1 MTRRVSMKKKYVNSR
16 YIEMF
21 KWFHLTNNMTVN
33 YNNYIDLVYENKHVE
48 LFIKD
53 WFRIR
58 LPLREAF
65 YKFQFLCSRAFEEAI
80 FEGIALKKDYR
91 IKFIGNDFNLFCDL
105 NSLMDNRTVHMTRL
119 FNLPAFRFLKL
130 EELECLI
137 TQKEILAS

>member
-1 MTRRVSMKKKYVNSR
+1 MSARASAVSVLPTPDGPASMKTP
-16 YIEMF
+16 IG
-21 KWFHLTNNMTVN
+21 
-33 YNNYIDLVYENKHVE
+33 
-48 LFIKD
+48 LFG
-53 WFRIR
+53 

-80 FEGIALKKDYR
+80 FEGIATKKEYR
-91 IKFIGNDFNLFCDL
+91 IKFIGNDFDLLCDL
-105 NSLMDNRTVHMTRL
+105 NSLMDNRTIHMARL